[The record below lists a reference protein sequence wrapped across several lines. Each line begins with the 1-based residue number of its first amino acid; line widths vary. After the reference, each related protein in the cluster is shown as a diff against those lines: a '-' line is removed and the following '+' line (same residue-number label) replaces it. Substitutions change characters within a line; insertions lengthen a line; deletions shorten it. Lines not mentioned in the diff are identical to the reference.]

1 MEDVCLTTK
10 QQGLLAAVLVISFL
24 VFVSCVMAQSP
35 DNTRDMNKIF
45 RISASFTSSA
55 VTPAATALEYG
66 YGPVLQPA
74 PGFYTGR
81 IISSDGSNLQ
91 EFALSNPRIWRGDE
105 AAVDEKGRVVSFSGL
120 LEEKERVDSDIVFPY
135 HDKAAGFR
143 IIESGT
149 GATKADIDLIP
160 AVTAFCRQYP
170 DDQDCRS
177 RSTGRE
183 GVPPVLIFACVGL
196 IALCV
201 VIILKKRRQTTK
213 K

>member
-1 MEDVCLTTK
+1 MEDVYLTTK
-10 QQGLLAAVLVISFL
+10 QRGLLAAALVIFFL
-24 VFVSCVMAQSP
+24 VFVSCAMAQSP
-35 DNTRDMNKIF
+35 DTTRDMNKIF
-45 RISASFTSSA
+45 RISALFTASA
-55 VTPAATALEYG
+55 VTPSATTLEYG

-74 PGFYTGR
+74 PGFYTGL
-81 IISSDGSNLQ
+81 IISSEGSTLQ

-120 LEEKERVDSDIVFPY
+120 LEEKERVDADIVFPY
-135 HDKAAGFR
+135 HDKAAQFR

-149 GATKADIDLIP
+149 GVTKADIDLIP

-183 GVPPVLIFACVGL
+183 GVLPVLILAGVGL

-201 VIILKKRRQTTK
+201 VIILKKRRQTK
-213 K
+213 

>member
-1 MEDVCLTTK
+1 MEDVYLTTK
-10 QQGLLAAVLVISFL
+10 QRGLLAAALVIFFL
-24 VFVSCVMAQSP
+24 VFVSCAMAQSP
-35 DNTRDMNKIF
+35 DTSRDMNKIF
-45 RISASFTSSA
+45 RLSARFTASA

-74 PGFYTGR
+74 PGFYTGL
-81 IISSDGSNLQ
+81 IISSEGSTLQ

-105 AAVDEKGRVVSFSGL
+105 AAVDEKGRVISFSGL
-120 LEEKERVDSDIVFPY
+120 LEEKERVDADIVLPY
-135 HDKAAGFR
+135 HDKAARFR

-149 GATKADIDLIP
+149 GVTKADIDLIP

-183 GVPPVLIFACVGL
+183 EVLPVLIFAGGGL

-201 VIILKKRRQTTK
+201 VIILKKRRQTK
-213 K
+213 